1 MGTKGKNYFEKTLWY
16 LYIVDKMIGT
26 MMPSDVSAHY
36 FSSYVDYAPLS
47 ISIQKCNIYI
57 YGK

>member
-16 LYIVDKMIGT
+16 LYYIVDKMIGT

-36 FSSYVDYAPLS
+36 FSSYEDYAPLYFH
-47 ISIQKCNIYI
+47 QKM
-57 YGK
+57 